1 MEFLARLGQMA
12 MLLGM
17 LVSVAAQVVAFIRIV
32 KHSIGHAALALLI
45 PGFLLYYVW
54 RSEYRMPRVLRAWAA
69 GIAAFVFGAVIVG
82 VTV

>member
-1 MEFLARLGQMA
+1 MEILARIGQLA
-12 MLLGM
+12 MLLGF
-17 LVSVAAQVVAFIRIV
+17 LVSFAAQVVAFIKIV

-54 RSEYRMPRVLRAWAA
+54 RSEDRMSSVLRAWAA
-69 GIAAFVFGAVIVG
+69 GIAAFVLGAVVVG